1 MQMNKKLTTRIIL
14 LMCFSALLLV
24 EVAAQTESKAPV
36 PVQDESET
44 QAETQSSAEAAPDS
58 SATDQ
63 SLKQTQSAS
72 GTQTPVIQKF
82 TPTEQIDADSAV
94 SFPIDI

>member
-1 MQMNKKLTTRIIL
+1 MQMNKKLTSRIIL
-14 LMCFSALLLV
+14 SICFSALLLV

-36 PVQDESET
+36 PVQDES
-44 QAETQSSAEAAPDS
+44 QTQSESPAMDPGS

-63 SLKQTQSAS
+63 SLEQTQSAN